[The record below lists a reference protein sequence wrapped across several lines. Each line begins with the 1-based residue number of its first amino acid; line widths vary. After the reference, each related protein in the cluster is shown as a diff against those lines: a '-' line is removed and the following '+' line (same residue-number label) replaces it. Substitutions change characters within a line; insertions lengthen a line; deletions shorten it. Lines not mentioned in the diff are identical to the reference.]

1 MKNLI
6 TGLLTITLTT
16 GLFAESTSLI
26 NYQGKL
32 IYKDR
37 IPESP
42 EGRSISGTANFSIK
56 IFNEKTE
63 GKQIYEEDIG
73 KIEINDSNYSF
84 NFGEKGKSVSSSVEA
99 IGYGDGKTRIFN
111 YTVKNKPILS
121 GVQISGSGY
130 SWTESDLSSDVTK
143 FAAVAEKQN
152 GTVSAVYLT
161 KAPEAVSYTHLTL
174 PTILRV

>member
-6 TGLLTITLTT
+6 TGLLTVSLVS

-37 IPESP
+37 RP

-63 GKQIYEEDIG
+63 GKQIYEEAIG
-73 KIEINDSNYSF
+73 QIEINDSNYSF
-84 NFGEKGKSVSSSVEA
+84 NFGENGKSVSSSVEA
-99 IGYGDGKTRIFN
+99 IGYGDGGKTDF
-111 YTVKNKPILS
+111 
-121 GVQISGSGY
+121 
-130 SWTESDLSSDVTK
+130 
-143 FAAVAEKQN
+143 
-152 GTVSAVYLT
+152 
-161 KAPEAVSYTHLTL
+161 
-174 PTILRV
+174 